1 MQCVK
6 NAYLQEQDKVI
17 SNCRK
22 RRKTAF
28 SAAICLLVFGIFIH
42 CMAVYERN
50 HNRMKPEASNIFSY
64 AKINKFYEQEAHK
77 YSMLGN
83 WLLGFALFF
92 SFMGF
97 AWQKPINTAIQNKT
111 SVLNNR
117 NEFLAHANI
126 TTLKPQENKKPTHH
140 IGAAII
146 LMFLISILLFW
157 LPIIGPLIAGL
168 VGGRKA
174 GGLGPAML
182 AVFLPAII
190 CAILF
195 FSFGTVLTGLPL
207 IGSLAGAGGLV
218 LSLVGIGPLLLGAV
232 IGGLIPP
239 AK

>member
-1 MQCVK
+1 
-6 NAYLQEQDKVI
+6 
-17 SNCRK
+17 
-22 RRKTAF
+22 
-28 SAAICLLVFGIFIH
+28 
-42 CMAVYERN
+42 
-50 HNRMKPEASNIFSY
+50 
-64 AKINKFYEQEAHK
+64 
-77 YSMLGN
+77 
-83 WLLGFALFF
+83 
-92 SFMGF
+92 
-97 AWQKPINTAIQNKT
+97 
-111 SVLNNR
+111 
-117 NEFLAHANI
+117 
-126 TTLKPQENKKPTHH
+126 
-140 IGAAII
+140 
-146 LMFLISILLFW
+146 MFLISILLFW